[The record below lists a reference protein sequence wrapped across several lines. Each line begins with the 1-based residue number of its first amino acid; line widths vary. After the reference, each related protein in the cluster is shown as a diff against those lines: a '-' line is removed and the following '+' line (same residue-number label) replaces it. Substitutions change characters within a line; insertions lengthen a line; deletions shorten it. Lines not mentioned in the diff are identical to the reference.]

1 MPWGS
6 VRIGG
11 EVYDDD
17 VVVHPG
23 GRVAKRKKKRSKH
36 LRGAYGHT
44 PLSEAELG
52 FLEEERPEVVYIG
65 TGYEGALPITP
76 GARAMLEGY
85 ETVSAPTPEVEERMN
100 VERRRFAAVVHVTC

>member
-6 VRIGG
+6 VRIGC
-11 EVYDDD
+11 EVYESD
-17 VVVHPG
+17 VVVHAG

-36 LRGAYGHT
+36 LKDEYGHT

-52 FLEEERPEVVYIG
+52 FLEEERPDVVYVG

-76 GARAMLEGY
+76 GAREILEGY
-85 ETVSAPTPEVEERMN
+85 EAVIAPTPEIEERMGQ
-100 VERRRFAAVVHVTC
+100 ERRRFVAIVHVTC